1 MNKKQFINE
10 LERNIKGLSK
20 EDREEI
26 IRDYEEH
33 FEIGKKKGRKEE
45 EISISLGDPRQLAKQ
60 AKIELLVSKAEEKK
74 SVRNIFRMILAT
86 IGMGFFNLI
95 FVVGIFCALFGVI
108 IAFFVAGFAIV
119 LSGLVLI
126 IVAFLPTIDLF
137 YIPAFNSV
145 SMFFGGIT
153 LISFGM
159 LFTIGTYYLG
169 KWFSSITIRYV
180 KLNIKIVRGSKK

>member
-169 KWFSSITIRYV
+169 KGFSSITIKYV
-180 KLNIKIVRGSKK
+180 KLNIKIVKGSKK